1 MKEVILKL
9 RERIKDVSMFDLKD
23 FLESIRNF
31 FVRIGEI
38 VMKYVG
44 FGWIKVNRFLLFN
57 G

>member
-44 FGWIKVNRFLLFN
+44 FGWIKVYRF
-57 G
+57 